1 MFSPKQQAILLQL
14 GFVKRPPTGNRG
26 ISRHWENYDYPSLD
40 HLEIRVGAKGPLI
53 EGCADTKGDK
63 LLPKYWLGLGGDVCA
78 ASSRHRTFPRLI
90 AAIAAARL
98 TTRNPTTS

>member
-1 MFSPKQQAILLQL
+1 MFSPKQQAILRQL

-63 LLPKYWLGLGGDVCA
+63 LLPKFWLGLGYVGA
-78 ASSRHRTFPRLI
+78 ATSRHRTFPMLI

-98 TTRNPTTS
+98 TTHNPTTS